1 MIQGGQKTTRVDFS
15 NQLRRWESNFSRNK
29 GPGDPQNENAFH
41 SSSID
46 FFVSL
51 VFQATFEAEEDI
63 SGNFPIEKNC
73 HDTGN
78 DDEE

>member
-1 MIQGGQKTTRVDFS
+1 MLFIHQ
-15 NQLRRWESNFSRNK
+15 
-29 GPGDPQNENAFH
+29 A
-41 SSSID
+41 SI